1 MLMLKPLDYHAF
13 MWSLCML
20 CLLASFGSAATST
33 ALTVIPKL
41 PPGLDALQQTQVS
54 YNFSFG
60 EVVLEQRWGFGGT
73 GTAAWAASNVLA
85 TMLSESYFSQ
95 HLVKKHLVDLDVERL
110 AISRAEGLK
119 GLSALELGAGLGL
132 VSLAAAKLGMR
143 VTATDGDTAA
153 LPLLRMNVRRN
164 YRDGSDG
171 VVRVMNLRWGEPLG
185 EKVDSQPDVVLA
197 ADVVYGTDRAARA
210 VWKALL
216 VTLEQLLGP
225 ASLLLLAQTRRYRQ
239 EDKFFRRLRELFRCT
254 LLPQSA
260 LGDDFGSRKAAD
272 GGPLFTVTACTAGP
286 S

>member
-1 MLMLKPLDYHAF
+1 MMLMLKPLDYHAF

-143 VTATDGDTAA
+143 VTATDGD
-153 LPLLRMNVRRN
+153 
-164 YRDGSDG
+164 
-171 VVRVMNLRWGEPLG
+171 
-185 EKVDSQPDVVLA
+185 
-197 ADVVYGTDRAARA
+197 
-210 VWKALL
+210 
-216 VTLEQLLGP
+216 
-225 ASLLLLAQTRRYRQ
+225 
-239 EDKFFRRLRELFRCT
+239 
-254 LLPQSA
+254 
-260 LGDDFGSRKAAD
+260 
-272 GGPLFTVTACTAGP
+272 
-286 S
+286 